1 MCRWLP
7 LRSLRMLWLPKGP
20 SGYSSGC
27 PWAPWV
33 FYGCLWSPWLSQ
45 RLPLNHLSML
55 WLPLVPLVIPVVAP
69 EPSESAMV
77 ASGPTGYSSGCPW
90 AIWECN
96 GCLWSPC
103 LFQWLP
109 LSHLRVQWLTLVP
122 LVLPAC
128 CPCVRARECVRG
140 ILNAGWLTANLR
152 ICWSLLNHLSC
163 PSWLYSWINRRCSV
177 ILPPHHGYI
186 PWINRRCSVI
196 LPAHHGYIP
205 WINRRCSVII
215 PAHHGYIPWI
225 NRRCYNILEGNTV
238 YGREGY
244 VHNRRECVS

>member
-7 LRSLRMLWLPKGP
+7 LSSLR
-20 SGYSSGC
+20 
-27 PWAPWV
+27 
-33 FYGCLWSPWLSQ
+33 
-45 RLPLNHLSML
+45 ML

-103 LFQWLP
+103 LFQWMP

-163 PSWLYSWINRRCSV
+163 PSWQYSMNQQKVFSNPSTPSWLYSMNQQKVFSNPSCSSWLYSMNQQKV
-177 ILPPHHGYI
+177 FRNHS
-186 PWINRRCSVI
+186 CSSWLYSMNQQKV
-196 LPAHHGYIP
+196 L
-205 WINRRCSVII
+205 
-215 PAHHGYIPWI
+215 
-225 NRRCYNILEGNTV
+225 
-238 YGREGY
+238 
-244 VHNRRECVS
+244 